1 MMRHLNCVSNEA
13 SKIWPINFQ
22 VLLKKKLAEGIE
34 DLLNGLNCLGMI
46 SLLSNS
52 FSKYSDH
59 K

>member
-1 MMRHLNCVSNEA
+1 M
-13 SKIWPINFQ
+13 IWPINFQ

-46 SLLSNS
+46 SLLSKS
-52 FSKYSDH
+52 FSKYSDP